1 MIYDIN
7 DPFVELL
14 YINRYL
20 EIHQIKHARYFPK

>member
-7 DPFVELL
+7 PFVELL

-20 EIHQIKHARYFPK
+20 EIYQIKHARYFPK